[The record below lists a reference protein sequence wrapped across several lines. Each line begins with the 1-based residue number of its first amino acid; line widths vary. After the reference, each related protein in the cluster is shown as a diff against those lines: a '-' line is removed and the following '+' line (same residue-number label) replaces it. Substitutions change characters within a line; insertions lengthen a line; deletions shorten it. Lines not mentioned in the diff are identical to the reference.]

1 MSESERTRYG
11 LNAAPRRAIAVI
23 GLACRLPGAPDADAL
38 WRLLRSGDS
47 AVRPTPADRL
57 RLAGAPAE
65 GTPGDDAPRW
75 GGYLDDVT
83 GFDAGFFGIS
93 PREADAMDPQQR
105 LVLELAWE
113 ALEDSRVVPA
123 RLGATSTG
131 VFIGAAHDDY
141 ATLAHGLDP
150 DSVTHQSFTGTHRA
164 LIANRISYLLG
175 LRGPSITLDSAQSS
189 SLVALHLACESLR
202 SGDSEIA
209 LAGGVNL
216 QLAPQSSLFPHRF
229 GALSPDGRCY
239 TFDARANGY
248 VRGEGGGL
256 VVLKPLDRALADGD
270 PIRAVIRGSA
280 LNNDGGGTTLTAP
293 DAAAQEDVVRRALR
307 NAGAAPDD
315 IQYVE
320 LHGTGT
326 PVGDPVEAAAL
337 GAVLGAGRPADA
349 PPLHVGSVKTNLGHL
364 EGAAGIAGL
373 LKTILALQ
381 HRELPPSLNHET
393 PNPDIPLDTLRL
405 RVRTALGP
413 WPRPDTT
420 LMAGVS
426 SFGMG
431 GTNAHVVLEEAPGVP
446 EPVERGEQP
455 GSVFAA
461 GGAVPWVVSGRGREG
476 LAGQAGRLAA
486 FAGSAGESV
495 RSVDVAWSLAATRT
509 AFENRAVVL
518 GSGVSEAGSLLGE
531 LASGGVSASG
541 VVRGAVSARADRVA
555 FVFPGQGAQW
565 AGMGRELWDASP
577 VFASS
582 MEACERALA
591 PYVDWSL
598 SEVVRGG
605 DELADVDVVQ
615 PVSWAVMVSLAAVW
629 RACGVQPSVVVG
641 HSQGEIAAAVVAG
654 GLSLEDGARVVA
666 LRSRAIRAI
675 AGRGGMVSVALSLE
689 QVQDLVAQWAGR
701 IDIAAVNG
709 PSSVV
714 VAGDADALDELMA
727 HCEGADIRARRIP
740 VDYASH
746 TWHVEAIQ
754 DELARALAPVS
765 PRSGDVP
772 FFSTTEAAVIDTAR
786 LDGGYWYR
794 NLRHRVRFAD
804 AVQGLIDQGYSAF
817 VEVSSHPVLG
827 MPVQDAAPDAVVVS
841 TLRRNAGG
849 VDRFLTSLAEA
860 WVRGV
865 PVDWTRVLAGQ
876 GGRTIALPT
885 YAFQRRRYWLDGEA
899 SRRTVSF
906 AQPAESE
913 QAGSGAAV
921 TGQGDL
927 LQRIRAHAAA
937 VLGHAGAGDV
947 DASLT
952 FKALGFD
959 SATSVE
965 LRNRVVADTGVS
977 LPASVLF
984 DHPTPQALARHVR
997 HLLEGG
1003 TESVA
1008 EAAVEP
1014 RAAGDEDPIA
1024 VVAMG
1029 CRLPGGIRTPEEL
1042 WELLAAGGD
1051 TVSAFP
1057 ADRGW
1062 DLENLY
1068 HPDPEHHG
1076 TTYARSGSFLYD
1088 AAEFDPFFFGIS
1100 PREAEAM
1107 DPQQRLLLEVSW
1119 EALERAGI
1127 DPAGLRESDGGVF
1140 VGLMQQEY
1148 GPGLQH
1154 APESVDGYLLT
1165 GTSCSVASGRIAYVL
1180 GLRGQA
1186 VTVDTACSSSLVAL
1200 HMAVQALRS
1209 GECSFALAGG
1219 ATVMAEPGI
1228 FVEFSRQ
1235 RGLAADGRCKPF
1247 AAGADGTGWGEGVGV
1262 LLLERLSD
1270 ARRHGHPVLAVIRG
1284 SAVNQDGASNG
1295 LTAPN
1300 GPSQERVIRAALA
1313 NARLTPD
1320 LVDAVE
1326 AHGTGTTLGDPIEA
1340 QALLD
1345 TYGRNRDPE
1354 RPLWLGSLKSNIG
1367 HTQAAA
1373 GVAGVMKMVLAMQH
1387 GVLPRTLNVDEP
1399 TPHVDWSA
1407 GAVSLLTEPVAWP
1420 RVEGR
1425 PRRAGVSSFGISGT
1439 NAHVLLEEAPSAP
1452 DPVEPSEWEPVF
1464 AAGGVLPWVVSGRGA
1479 DGLTGQAGRLAL
1491 FAGSAAESV
1500 RPVDVAWSLAATRT
1514 AFENR
1519 AVILGCEAEELLPAV
1534 RELSVGAEV
1543 MPSSVIRGRTTQ
1555 GIDGVVFVF
1564 PGQGA
1569 QWAGM
1574 GRELWDASPV
1584 FASSMEACERALAPY
1599 VGWSLSEVVRGGGEL
1614 ADVDVVQ
1621 PVSWAVMVSLAAVW
1635 RACGV
1640 QPSVV
1645 VGHSQGEI
1653 AAAVVAGGLSLDDGA
1668 RVVALRSRAIRAI
1681 AGRGGMVSVA
1691 LSLEQ
1696 VEDLVAQWAGRID
1709 IAAVNGP
1716 SSVVVAGD
1724 ADALDELVAHCEGVD
1739 IRARRIPVDY
1749 ASHTWHVEAI
1759 EDELAR
1765 ALAPVAPQSSEVP
1778 FFSTVEAEVIDTAR
1792 LDGGYWYR
1800 NLRHRVRFADAVQGL
1815 IDQGY
1820 SAFVEVSS
1828 HPVLGMPVQE
1838 AAPDAVVVG
1847 TLRRN
1852 EGGAP
1857 RFLTSLAEAWVRG
1870 IPVDWTRVLAGQGG
1884 RTVALPTYA
1893 FQHRRYWLEKTV
1905 PATAVAVSDTVDA
1918 RFWEAVEREDL
1929 ESLAEALHL
1938 PDSEPLAEVLPAL
1951 SNWRRGEVARSAVDG
1966 WRYKVVWKPMG
1977 PESRPVTL
1985 DGEWLLV
1992 VPEGEAALAEFVV
2005 TVADALTR
2013 HGARVRTLTLASHH
2027 AETAVLGSVLDEALA
2042 GLDAPLAG
2050 VLALTGLDD
2059 SPLPEH
2065 PVLSTG
2071 AALTVSLLQA
2081 LGRAG
2086 VSAPLWCAT
2095 QGAVAVGDQE
2105 TLTRPEQAAVWGLG
2119 RVAALEF
2126 PERWGGLV
2134 DLPERLDGRDA
2145 AALCAVLAAR
2155 GDALEDQVALRGG
2168 TTFVR
2173 RLMPAPLSQRPHS
2186 TGSGTH
2192 AAPRRWTPTGTALV
2206 TGGTG
2211 ALGAHVARWLAR
2223 SGAEDVVLVGRRG
2236 ATDPAALAELE
2247 AEVAPYGT
2255 RLTVAACDVADR
2267 AALEEL
2273 LSSLR
2278 AQGRTVRT
2286 VVHAAGVGVLGALD
2300 DLGLTEFAEVTAGKV
2315 AGARN
2320 LTEILDP
2327 AETDALI
2334 CFSSISG
2341 IWGVADHAAYA
2352 AANATLDAL
2361 AENARRTRGLPA
2373 LSVAWGPWDGGG
2385 MISEEMRDPLR
2396 RRGIPVIAPEPAMV
2410 ALQQALDHDD
2420 TVVAVADVDWN
2431 RFVSV
2436 FTVARSAPLIAHLK
2450 PKAPADTARPARD
2463 GSHSTAGD
2471 GDGHGTGASTLAE
2484 RLHTLPAA
2492 DRDRYVQDLV
2502 RAEAAAVLGHSSADA
2517 VDAAYAFKE
2526 LGFDSVSAVELRN
2539 RLTARTGLKIA
2550 TTVVFDHPTPLAL
2563 AQHLR
2568 HLALG
2573 EGETPREAAAALQ
2586 PARSV
2591 PREGATD
2598 DDPIAVVAMAC
2609 RYPGG
2614 IGSPDDLWRVV
2625 TAGEDVITGFP
2636 ADRGWD
2642 TTRLYDPDPARPG
2655 TSYVRHGGFLHDA
2668 GHFDAAFFGIS
2679 PREAEAMDPQQR
2691 LLLETSWEALER
2703 AGIDPRSLRG
2713 SRTGVFTGLTD
2724 QNYGTRLSRST
2735 DGTEGYLVTGA
2746 STAVASGRV
2755 SYVLGLEGPAVTVDT
2770 ACSSSLVALHL
2781 AVGSLR
2787 SGECSMALAGA
2798 AMIMADAAPFVG
2810 FSRQRGLAPDGR
2822 CKPFAEAADGF
2833 ALAEGVG
2840 VVLLERLS
2848 DAHRNGHPVLAVVR
2862 GTAINQDGASNG
2874 LTAPNGPSQQ
2884 RVIRAALAD
2893 ARLSTA
2899 EVDVVEAHGTGTR
2912 LGDPI
2917 EAQALL
2923 ATYGQDRPQDRPLLI
2938 GSVKSNIGHT
2948 QTASGMAGVMKM
2960 VLAMRHGLVPGTLH
2974 VDTPSSH
2981 VDWSAGAVSLVTD
2994 AVDWPDTDGRPRRA
3008 GVSSFGISGTNAH
3021 VVLEEAPGLPEPVE
3035 SAQPEPVFAAGGV
3048 VPWVVSGRGAAGLAG
3063 QAGRLAAFAESAD
3076 ENLRPVDVAW
3086 SLAATRTAFENRAV
3100 VLGSGMSEV
3109 SEQLGELASDAVSAT
3124 DAVRGTVTPG
3134 ADRVAFVFPG
3144 QGAQWAGMGRELWDA
3159 SPVFAS
3165 SMEACER
3172 ALAPYVDWSLSEVVR
3187 GGDELADVDVVQPVS
3202 WAVMVSLAAV
3212 WRACGVQPSVVVGH
3226 SQGEIAAAV
3235 VADGL
3240 SLEDGARVVA
3250 LRSKAIRA
3258 IAGRGGMVS
3267 VPLPLEQVEELLTGW
3282 QGRIDIAAVNG
3293 PSSVVVAG
3301 DAGALDELMAHFEDA
3316 DIRARRIPVDY
3327 ASHTCHVE
3335 ATEDEL
3341 ARALAPVAPQSSEV
3355 PFFSTVDAEVIDTA
3369 RLDGGYWYRNLRQR
3383 VRFADAVQGLVD
3395 QGYSAFV
3402 EVSSHPVL
3410 GMPVQEAAPDAVVV
3424 GTLRR
3429 NKGGLS
3435 RFLTSLAEAWVR
3447 GVPVDWTRVLAGQG
3461 GRTVALPTYAFQHR
3475 RYWLDVPEPAPLSG
3489 ATGAAGDDV
3498 DARFWEAVERED
3510 LEALTD
3516 TLDLAPE
3523 RRETLGAAEPVLPVL
3538 AEWRRRR
3545 RESALLDSWR
3555 YTVTWQPA
3563 DAGAAEPGALPSHW
3577 LVVLPGGGS
3586 EAGTKGGNDG
3596 GLTRE
3601 LIERLR
3607 DREGVEAVETV
3618 LFDVDRDDRTAL
3630 AARLRATLER
3640 RPAVGAVLNLLPL
3653 DLADTTWDDEASEP
3667 GVPRPV
3673 TATLLLMQALT
3684 DTSDQLPLWTVTRG
3698 AVTVTGPVSP
3708 NGTSDGGPVPVQ
3720 AAVWGL
3726 GRVYGLEHPHC
3737 WGGLLDLPAAP
3748 GSATTDGRSPAD
3760 GRSATDA
3767 PSTTPELDAR
3777 TWDRFFAG
3785 LAGEDDEDQFAVRAD
3800 GLYVRRLIRKPA
3812 DPDSGTSTGAAGRR
3826 TVGFSGTTL
3835 VTGGTGALGA
3845 HLARRLAATGA
3856 EHLLLVSRRGL
3867 DAPGAVEL
3875 EAELTALGARVTI
3888 AACDIT
3894 DRDALAKLLAD
3905 VPESAPVN
3913 AVVHAAGLEPPAV
3926 GVEDTGL
3933 DALRAVAEAKIAGA
3947 VHLDALLADRPLE
3960 AFVLFSSGAG
3970 VWGDGGHSGYAAANA
3985 YLDAF
3990 AEWRRARGRVATSIA
4005 WGAWAGGGMVDD
4017 AESDRLRRYGVP
4029 TMDPEVAV
4037 GAVQQALGRDET
4049 FLVVADVLWDR
4060 FAATYSA
4067 ARRRRLFDEI
4077 PEVRGAAAEAARA
4090 AAAGDGADGGTDGGP
4105 SGAFAGRLAGVSR
4118 AEQERRVL
4126 QLVRTQVA
4134 AVLGHD
4140 GTAAISPSH
4149 AFRDLGFDSL
4159 TAVELRNRLKD
4170 ATGLALPATLVFD
4183 HPTPAALAGR
4193 LLTELAPGT
4202 EQSSGQELP
4211 ALDELETAVAALD
4224 PADDAARGRITARLQ
4239 ALLWRL
4245 SDSPAESAP
4254 ASAGTDDDALLEAV
4268 SDDEMFDLID
4278 KELGL
4283 N

>member
-1 MSESERTRYG
+1 MSESEHTRYG
-11 LNAAPRRAIAVI
+11 LNAAPQRAIAVI

-38 WRLLRSGDS
+38 WRLLRSGGS

-57 RLAGAPAE
+57 ALAGAPAE
-65 GTPGDDAPRW
+65 ADPGDDTPRW

-83 GFDAGFFGIS
+83 GFDAAFFGIS

-113 ALEDSRVVPA
+113 ALEDARVLPA
-123 RLGATSTG
+123 RLAATSTG

-141 ATLAHGLDP
+141 TTLAHGLDP
-150 DSVTHQSFTGTHRA
+150 ADVTHQSFTGTHRA
-164 LIANRISYLLG
+164 LIANRVSYLLG
-175 LRGPSITLDSAQSS
+175 LRGPSLTLDSAQSS

-202 SGDSEIA
+202 GGDSDIA

-229 GALSPDGRCY
+229 GALSPDGHCY

-293 DAAAQEDVVRRALR
+293 DPAAQEDVLRRALR
-307 NAGAAPDD
+307 NAGAAPQD

-337 GAVLGAGRPADA
+337 GAVFGGPE
-349 PPLHVGSVKTNLGHL
+349 PLHVGSVKTNIGHL

-381 HRELPPSLNHET
+381 HRELPATLNHEI
-393 PNPDIPLDTLRL
+393 PNPDIPLGALGL
-405 RVRTALGP
+405 HVRTDLGP
-413 WPRPDTT
+413 WPRPD
-420 LMAGVS
+420 LPLLAGVS
-426 SFGMG
+426 AFGMG
-431 GTNAHVVLEEAPGVP
+431 GTNAHVVLEEAPSVT
-446 EPVERGEQP
+446 PVDEASNP
-455 GSVFAA
+455 VFAA
-461 GGAVPWVVSGRGREG
+461 GGVVPWVVSGRGREG
-476 LAGQAGRLAA
+476 LAGQAGRLAE
-486 FAGSAGESV
+486 FAAEAGEGM
-495 RSVDVAWSLAATRT
+495 RPVDVAWSLAATRT
-509 AFENRAVVL
+509 AFEHRAVAL
-518 GSGVSEAGSLLGE
+518 GAEMSERARTLRE
-531 LASGGVSASG
+531 LASGAVSG
-541 VVRGAVSARADRVA
+541 VVRGAVAPGADRVV

-577 VFASS
+577 VFADS

-591 PYVDWSL
+591 PHVEWSL
-598 SEVVRGG
+598 SDVVRSGR
-605 DELADVDVVQ
+605 ELGDVDVVQ

-666 LRSRAIRAI
+666 LRSKAIRAI
-675 AGRGGMVSVALSLE
+675 EGRGGMVSLALSL
-689 QVQDLVAQWAGR
+689 AQTESLIARWQGR

-727 HCEGADIRARRIP
+727 HCEGGDARARRVP

-746 TWHVEAIQ
+746 TWHVEDIQ
-754 DELARALAPVS
+754 DELGRALGPVV
-765 PRSGDVP
+765 PRTGDVP
-772 FFSTTEAAVIDTAR
+772 FFSATEAELIDTAV

-794 NLRHRVRFAD
+794 NLRQRVRFAD
-804 AVQGLIDQGYSAF
+804 AIESLVEQGYSAF

-827 MPVQDAAPDAVVVS
+827 MPVQDAAPEAVVVG
-841 TLRRNAGG
+841 TLRRTKGG
-849 VDRFLTSLAEA
+849 ADRFQTSLAEA
-860 WVRGV
+860 WVRGI

-876 GGRTIALPT
+876 GGRTVPLPT

-906 AQPAESE
+906 APPPDA
-913 QAGSGAAV
+913 
-921 TGQGDL
+921 TGQATVPGHGDL
-927 LQRIRAHAAA
+927 LQLIRAHAAA
-937 VLGHAGAGDV
+937 VLGHAGPGDV
-947 DASLT
+947 DATLT

-965 LRNRVVADTGVS
+965 LRNRIVADTGAS

-984 DHPTPQALARHVR
+984 DHPTPRALAWHVR
-997 HLLEGG
+997 QLLDGG
-1003 TESVA
+1003 PEA
-1008 EAAVEP
+1008 EVDRRR
-1014 RAAGDEDPIA
+1014 RADEDPIA

-1042 WELLAAGGD
+1042 WDLLATGGE

-1076 TTYARSGSFLYD
+1076 TTYARAGSFLYD
-1088 AAEFDPFFFGIS
+1088 AAEFDPFFFGVS

-1107 DPQQRLLLEVSW
+1107 DPQQRLLLEASW

-1127 DPAGLRESDGGVF
+1127 DPTTLRDSDGGVF
-1140 VGLMQQEY
+1140 LGLMQQEY
-1148 GPGLQH
+1148 GPGLRN

-1209 GECSFALAGG
+1209 GECAFALAGG

-1235 RGLAADGRCKPF
+1235 RGLAPDGRCKPF

-1270 ARRHGHPVLAVIRG
+1270 ARRNGHPVLAVIRG

-1313 NARLTPD
+1313 NAGLTPD

-1345 TYGRNRDPE
+1345 TYGRGRTPE
-1354 RPLWLGSLKSNIG
+1354 RPLWLGSFKSNIG

-1373 GVAGVMKMVLAMQH
+1373 GVAGVMKMVLALQH
-1387 GVLPRTLNVDEP
+1387 GVLPRTLNVDEL
-1399 TPHVDWSA
+1399 TPHVDWST
-1407 GAVSLLTEPVAWP
+1407 GAVSLLTEPVEWS
-1420 RVEGR
+1420 RTEGR

-1439 NAHVLLEEAPSAP
+1439 NAHVVLEEAPDAP
-1452 DPVEPSEWEPVF
+1452 AGDAPSGSPVF
-1464 AAGGVLPWVVSGRGA
+1464 AADGVLPWVVSGRGG
-1479 DGLTGQAGRLAL
+1479 DGLAGQAGRLAA
-1491 FAGSAAESV
+1491 FAAAGESV
-1500 RPVDVAWSLAATRT
+1500 RPVDMAWSLAATRT

-1519 AVILGCEAEELLPAV
+1519 AVILGRDTDELLPAL
-1534 RELSVGAEV
+1534 REVAAGAETL
-1543 MPSSVIRGRTTQ
+1543 PSSVVRGRAAQ
-1555 GIDGVVFVF
+1555 GVDDVVFVF

-1584 FASSMEACERALAPY
+1584 FAESMEACERALAPY
-1599 VGWSLSEVVRGGGEL
+1599 VEWSLSDVVRSGREL

-1640 QPSVV
+1640 RPSVV

-1653 AAAVVAGGLSLDDGA
+1653 AAAVVAGGLSLEDGA
-1668 RVVALRSRAIRAI
+1668 RVVALRSKAIRAI
-1681 AGRGGMVSVA
+1681 AGRGGMVSVP
-1691 LSLEQ
+1691 LPLEQ
-1696 VEDLVAQWAGRID
+1696 VEELLGDRVD

-1724 ADALDELVAHCEGVD
+1724 ADALDQLMAHCEGAD
-1739 IRARRIPVDY
+1739 IRARRVPVDY

-1759 EDELAR
+1759 EDELAKV
-1765 ALAPVAPQSSEVP
+1765 LGPVVPRTGEVP
-1778 FFSTVEAEVIDTAR
+1778 FFSTTEAGLIDTAR

-1800 NLRHRVRFADAVQGL
+1800 NLRQRVRFADAIQGL
-1815 IDQGY
+1815 TEQGH

-1828 HPVLGMPVQE
+1828 HPVLGMAVQE
-1838 AAPDAVVVG
+1838 TAPDATVVG

-1852 EGGAP
+1852 KGGAD

-1870 IPVDWTRVLAGQGG
+1870 IPVDWTKVLAGQGG
-1884 RTVALPTYA
+1884 RTVQLPTYA
-1893 FQHRRYWLEKTV
+1893 FQHRRYWLEKAT
-1905 PATAVAVSDTVDA
+1905 PATVVTASDTVEA
-1918 RFWEAVEREDL
+1918 RFWDAVEREDL
-1929 ESLAEALHL
+1929 ESLADALRLEHR
-1938 PDSEPLAEVLPAL
+1938 EPLAELMPAL
-1951 SNWRRGEVARSAVDG
+1951 SRWRKDAAARSAVDE
-1966 WRYKVVWKPMG
+1966 WRYKVVWKPLG
-1977 PESRPVTL
+1977 GETRSGTL
-1985 DGEWLLV
+1985 DGDWLLV
-1992 VPEGEAALAEFVV
+1992 VPEDEAVAGTEFLAA
-2005 TVADALTR
+2005 VADALSR
-2013 HGARVRTLTLASHH
+2013 HGARPHTLALGARH
-2027 AETAVLGSVLDEALA
+2027 ADTAVLESALQQA
-2042 GLDAPLAG
+2042 LPELETPLAG

-2059 SPLPEH
+2059 GPLPEH
-2065 PVLSTG
+2065 PVLTTG
-2071 AALTVSLLQA
+2071 SALTVALLQA

-2086 VSAPLWCAT
+2086 VAAPLWCAT
-2095 QGAVAVGDQE
+2095 RGAVAVGEQE
-2105 TLTRPEQAAVWGLG
+2105 TAARPEQAAVWGLG

-2134 DLPERLDGRDA
+2134 DLPERLDGRTG
-2145 AALCAVLAAR
+2145 AALCAVLSAR
-2155 GDALEDQVALRGG
+2155 GDGVEDQVALRAGS
-2168 TTFVR
+2168 TFVR
-2173 RLMPAPLSQRPHS
+2173 RLMPAPVS
-2186 TGSGTH
+2186 
-2192 AAPRRWTPTGTALV
+2192 APAVRRWAPNGTALV

-2223 SGAEDVVLVGRRG
+2223 GGAQDVVLVGRRG
-2236 ATDPAALAELE
+2236 VTDAGALAELE
-2247 AEVAPYGT
+2247 SEVATYGT
-2255 RLTVAACDVADR
+2255 RLSVVPCDVADR
-2267 AALEEL
+2267 AALAEL
-2273 LSSLR
+2273 LDSLR
-2278 AQGRTVRT
+2278 AEGRTVRT

-2300 DLGLTEFAEVTAGKV
+2300 GLGLAEFAEVTEGKV
-2315 AGARN
+2315 AGVRN

-2341 IWGVADHAAYA
+2341 IWGVAEHAAYA

-2361 AENARRTRGLPA
+2361 VEHARRNRGLTA

-2396 RRGIPVIAPEPAMV
+2396 RRGIPVIAPEPAMT

-2420 TVVAVADVDWN
+2420 TLVAVADVDWN

-2450 PKAPADTARPARD
+2450 PKAVSPDPVREEP
-2463 GSHSTAGD
+2463 
-2471 GDGHGTGASTLAE
+2471 TGKDTLAE
-2484 RLHTLPAA
+2484 RLRALPDA
-2492 DRDRYVQDLV
+2492 DRDRHVQELV
-2502 RAEAAAVLGHSSADA
+2502 RAEAAAVLGHPSADA

-2539 RLTARTGLKIA
+2539 RLAARTGLKIA

-2563 AQHLR
+2563 AEHLR
-2568 HLALG
+2568 RLALG
-2573 EGETPREAAAALQ
+2573 DTAPEPVSTAPFDRPL
-2586 PARSV
+2586 
-2591 PREGATD
+2591 D

-2614 IGSPDDLWRVV
+2614 ANSPEELWRIV
-2625 TAGEDVITGFP
+2625 TAGEDVITGLP

-2642 TTRLYDPDPARPG
+2642 TARLYDPDPARPG

-2668 GHFDAAFFGIS
+2668 GDFDAAFFGIS
-2679 PREAEAMDPQQR
+2679 PREAKAMDPQQR
-2691 LLLETSWEALER
+2691 LLLETSWEAFER
-2703 AGIDPRSLRG
+2703 AGIDPRGLRG
-2713 SRTGVFTGLTD
+2713 TRTGVFTGLTD
-2724 QNYGTRLSRST
+2724 QNYGTLLTRSN

-2787 SGECSMALAGA
+2787 SGECEMALAGA
-2798 AMIMADAAPFVG
+2798 AMVMADPAPFVA
-2810 FSRQRGLAPDGR
+2810 FSQQRGLAPDGR

-2840 VVLLERLS
+2840 VVLLERLC
-2848 DAHRNGHPVLAVVR
+2848 DARRNGHPVLAVIR
-2862 GTAINQDGASNG
+2862 GSAVNQDGASNG

-2893 ARLSTA
+2893 ARVTPA
-2899 EVDVVEAHGTGTR
+2899 DVDVVEAHGTGTR

-2923 ATYGQDRPQDRPLLI
+2923 ATYGQDRPEDQPLLI
-2938 GSVKSNIGHT
+2938 GSLKSNIGHT

-2974 VDTPSSH
+2974 VDAPSSH
-2981 VDWSAGAVSLVTD
+2981 VDWTSGAVSVVTD
-2994 AVDWPDTDGRPRRA
+2994 TVGWPDTGGRPRRA
-3008 GVSSFGISGTNAH
+3008 GVSAFGISGTNAH
-3021 VVLEEAPGLPEPVE
+3021 VVLEEVPSTPDPEDR
-3035 SAQPEPVFAAGGV
+3035 SEPVFLAGGV
-3048 VPWVVSGRGAAGLAG
+3048 VPWVVSGRGQEGLAG
-3063 QAGRLAAFAESAD
+3063 QAGRLAEFAAEAG
-3076 ENLRPVDVAW
+3076 EGMRPVDVAW

-3100 VLGSGMSEV
+3100 ALGTDLSELA
-3109 SEQLGELASDAVSAT
+3109 SRFGELASDAGV
-3124 DAVRGTVTPG
+3124 VRGAVAAG
-3134 ADRVAFVFPG
+3134 ADRVVFVFPG

-3159 SPVFAS
+3159 SPVFAD

-3172 ALAPYVDWSLSEVVR
+3172 ALAPYVEWSLSDVVR
-3187 GGDELADVDVVQPVS
+3187 DGRELSDVDVVQPVS

-3212 WRACGVQPSVVVGH
+3212 WRACGVRPSVVVGH

-3235 VADGL
+3235 VAGGL

-3267 VPLPLEQVEELLTGW
+3267 VPLPLEQVEELLSD
-3282 QGRIDIAAVNG
+3282 RVDIAVVNG

-3301 DAGALDELMAHFEDA
+3301 DADALDELMAHCEGA

-3327 ASHTCHVE
+3327 ASHTWHVE
-3335 ATEDEL
+3335 AIEDEL
-3341 ARALAPVAPQSSEV
+3341 AKVLGPVVPRTGEV
-3355 PFFSTVDAEVIDTA
+3355 PFFSTTDAGLIDTA

-3383 VRFADAVQGLVD
+3383 VRFADAIQGLTE
-3395 QGYSAFV
+3395 QGHSAFV

-3410 GMPVQEAAPDAVVV
+3410 GMAVQETAPDATVV

-3429 NKGGLS
+3429 NKGGAD

-3447 GVPVDWTRVLAGQG
+3447 GIPVDWTRVLAGQG
-3461 GRTVALPTYAFQHR
+3461 GRTVQLPTYAFQHR
-3475 RYWLDVPEPAPLSG
+3475 RYWLDVPEAAPASDAP
-3489 ATGAAGDDV
+3489 GDDV

-3510 LEALTD
+3510 LEALAEA
-3516 TLDLAPE
+3516 LDLAPD

-3545 RESALLDSWR
+3545 RESSTLDSWR

-3563 DAGAAEPGALPSHW
+3563 DGRPGALPSHW
-3577 LVVLPGGGS
+3577 LAVLPSDGS
-3586 EAGTKGGNDG
+3586 HTG
-3596 GLTRE
+3596 E

-3607 DREGVEAVETV
+3607 GRADVESVTTV
-3618 LFDVDRDDRTAL
+3618 HFDLERDDRSAL
-3630 AARLRATLER
+3630 AERLREALER
-3640 RPAVGAVLNLLPL
+3640 VPGIGAVLNLLPVGAEDAPSDGEVL
-3653 DLADTTWDDEASEP
+3653 
-3667 GVPRPV
+3667 PRPV
-3673 TATLLLMQALT
+3673 TATVLLMQALT
-3684 DTSDQLPLWTVTRG
+3684 DTGARLPLWTVTRG
-3698 AVTVTGPVSP
+3698 AVGVTGTS
-3708 NGTSDGGPVPVQ
+3708 SDGGPAPEQ

-3726 GRVYGLEHPHC
+3726 GRVFGLEHPLC
-3737 WGGLLDLPAAP
+3737 WGGLVDLPPSPYAE
-3748 GSATTDGRSPAD
+3748 DGAK
-3760 GRSATDA
+3760 
-3767 PSTTPELDAR
+3767 L
-3777 TWDRFFAG
+3777 WDRLFVALTG
-3785 LAGEDDEDQFAVRAD
+3785 ADDEDQFAVRAE
-3800 GLYVRRLIRKPA
+3800 GLYVRRMIRKPA
-3812 DPDSGTSTGAAGRR
+3812 GPDSGSGEGR
-3826 TVGFSGTTL
+3826 TVRFAGTTL

-3856 EHLLLVSRRGL
+3856 EHLLLVSRRGP
-3867 DAPGAVEL
+3867 DAPGALEL
-3875 EAELTALGARVTI
+3875 EAELTALGVQVTI

-3894 DRDALAKLLAD
+3894 DRDALAKVLAD
-3905 VPESAPVN
+3905 VPGNAPVN
-3913 AVVHAAGLEPPAV
+3913 VVVHAAGLEPPAV

-3933 DALRAVAEAKIAGA
+3933 DALRAVAEAKIVGA

-3970 VWGDGGHSGYAAANA
+3970 VWGDGGHAGYAAANA

-3990 AEWRRARGRVATSIA
+3990 AEWRRSRGLVATSIA

-4017 AESDRLRRYGVP
+4017 AESDRLRGYGVP

-4037 GAVQQALGRDET
+4037 GAVQQALDRDET

-4077 PEVRGAAAEAARA
+4077 PEVRRA
-4090 AAAGDGADGGTDGGP
+4090 AARGDEGSEDAAADGGST
-4105 SGAFAGRLAGVSR
+4105 GAFAERLAGVGR
-4118 AEQERRVL
+4118 VEQERVVL

-4193 LLTELAPGT
+4193 LLTELAPDAG
-4202 EQSSGQELP
+4202 QSSDSEP
-4211 ALDELETAVAALD
+4211 SALDDLEAQVAALD
-4224 PADDAARGRITARLQ
+4224 PADAAARDRIASRLQ

-4245 SDSPAESAP
+4245 SDSPADAAAA
-4254 ASAGTDDDALLEAV
+4254 ASDGSDDDALLQAV

-4278 KELGL
+4278 RELGL

>member
-11 LNAAPRRAIAVI
+11 LNAAPQRAIAVI

-38 WRLLRSGDS
+38 WRLLRSGES

-57 RLAGAPAE
+57 ELAGAPSEAD
-65 GTPGDDAPRW
+65 PGDDTPRW

-83 GFDAGFFGIS
+83 GFDAAFFGIS

-113 ALEDSRVVPA
+113 ALEDARVLPA
-123 RLGATSTG
+123 RLDATSTG

-150 DSVTHQSFTGTHRA
+150 AGVTHRSFTGTHRA

-175 LRGPSITLDSAQSS
+175 LRGPSLTLDSAQSS

-202 SGDSEIA
+202 GGDSDLA
-209 LAGGVNL
+209 LVGGVNL

-229 GALSPDGRCY
+229 GALSPDGHCY

-256 VVLKPLDRALADGD
+256 LVLKPLDRALADGD
-270 PIRAVIRGSA
+270 PVRAVIRGSA

-293 DAAAQEDVVRRALR
+293 DAAAQEDVLRRALR
-307 NAGAAPDD
+307 NAKAAPDD

-326 PVGDPVEAAAL
+326 PVGDPVEAGAL
-337 GAVLGAGRPADA
+337 GAVLGTARAEDA
-349 PPLHVGSVKTNLGHL
+349 PPLHVGSVKTNIGHL
-364 EGAAGIAGL
+364 EGAAGLAGL
-373 LKTILALQ
+373 IKTVLALQ
-381 HRELPPSLNHET
+381 HRELPPTLNHET
-393 PNPDIPLDTLRL
+393 PNPDIPLDALRL
-405 RVRTALGP
+405 HVPTRLGP
-413 WPRPDTT
+413 WPRPDAP
-420 LMAGVS
+420 LVAGVS
-426 SFGMG
+426 AFGMG
-431 GTNAHVVLEEAPGVP
+431 GTNAHVVLEEAPSTAEP
-446 EPVERGEQP
+446 EDRSEP
-455 GSVFAA
+455 VFAA
-461 GGAVPWVVSGRGREG
+461 GGVVPWVVSGRGREG

-486 FAGSAGESV
+486 FASEAEGGM
-495 RSVDVAWSLAATRT
+495 RPGDVAWSLAATRT
-509 AFENRAVVL
+509 AFEHRAVAFGNDLAEVTDR
-518 GSGVSEAGSLLGE
+518 VTE
-531 LASGGVSASG
+531 LASGAVSASG
-541 VVRGAVSARADRVA
+541 VVRGSVAPGADRVV

-577 VFASS
+577 VFAEA

-591 PYVDWSL
+591 PFVDWSL

-605 DELADVDVVQ
+605 RELADVDVVQ

-629 RACGVQPSVVVG
+629 RACGVEPSVVVG

-666 LRSRAIRAI
+666 LRSKAIRAI
-675 AGRGGMVSVALSLE
+675 AGRGGMVSLALSSGQAE
-689 QVQDLVAQWAGR
+689 SLVAQWGGR

-727 HCEGADIRARRIP
+727 HCEGGDARARRVP

-746 TWHVEAIQ
+746 TWHVEAIEG
-754 DELARALAPVS
+754 ELARALGPVV
-765 PRSGDVP
+765 PRTGEVP
-772 FFSTTEAAVIDTAR
+772 FFSTTEAELIDTAR

-794 NLRHRVRFAD
+794 NLRRRVRFAD
-804 AVQGLIDQGYSAF
+804 VVHRLTEQGYSAF

-827 MPVQDAAPDAVVVS
+827 MPVQDAAPDAVVVG
-841 TLRRNAGG
+841 TLRRNEGA
-849 VDRFLTSLAEA
+849 RFLTSLAEA
-860 WVRGV
+860 WVRGI

-876 GGRTIALPT
+876 GGRTVPLPT

-906 AQPAESE
+906 APPSDAAG
-913 QAGSGAAV
+913 QAPVPGH
-921 TGQGDL
+921 GDL
-927 LQRIRAHAAA
+927 LQLIRAHAAA
-937 VLGHAGAGDV
+937 VLGHAGPGDV
-947 DASLT
+947 DATLT

-965 LRNRVVADTGVS
+965 LRNRIVADTGAS

-984 DHPTPQALARHVR
+984 DHPTPRALARHLR
-997 HLLEGG
+997 QLLDGG
-1003 TESVA
+1003 A
-1008 EAAVEP
+1008 EAETEMERRT
-1014 RAAGDEDPIA
+1014 RADEDPVA

-1042 WELLAAGGD
+1042 WDLLATGGE

-1068 HPDPEHHG
+1068 HPDPGHHG
-1076 TTYARSGSFLYD
+1076 TTYARAGSFLYD

-1107 DPQQRLLLEVSW
+1107 DPQQRLLLEASW

-1127 DPAGLRESDGGVF
+1127 DPTTLRESDGGVF
-1140 VGLMQQEY
+1140 LGLMQQEY
-1148 GPGLQH
+1148 GPGLRN

-1209 GECSFALAGG
+1209 GECAFALAGG
-1219 ATVMAEPGI
+1219 ATIMAEPGI

-1235 RGLAADGRCKPF
+1235 RGLAPDGRCKPF

-1270 ARRHGHPVLAVIRG
+1270 ARRNGHPVLAVIRG

-1313 NARLTPD
+1313 NAGLTPD

-1345 TYGRNRDPE
+1345 TYGRGRDPE
-1354 RPLWLGSLKSNIG
+1354 RPLWLGSFKSNIG

-1373 GVAGVMKMVLAMQH
+1373 GVAGVMKMVLALRH

-1407 GAVSLLTEPVAWP
+1407 GAVSLLTEPVEWP

-1439 NAHVLLEEAPSAP
+1439 NAHVVLEEAPDAP
-1452 DPVEPSEWEPVF
+1452 VREEPSGAPVF
-1464 AAGGVLPWVVSGRGA
+1464 AADGVHPWVVSGRGGE
-1479 DGLTGQAGRLAL
+1479 GLAGQAGQLAA
-1491 FAGSAAESV
+1491 FAAAGESV

-1519 AVILGCEAEELLPAV
+1519 AVILGQDADELLPAL
-1534 RELSVGAEV
+1534 REVAAGAEGL
-1543 MPSSVIRGRTTQ
+1543 PSSVVRGRAAQ
-1555 GIDGVVFVF
+1555 GVDDVVFVF

-1584 FASSMEACERALAPY
+1584 FAASMEACERALEPF
-1599 VGWSLSEVVRGGGEL
+1599 VGWSLSDVVRDGREL

-1640 QPSVV
+1640 RPSVV

-1653 AAAVVAGGLSLDDGA
+1653 AAAVVAGGLSLEDGA
-1668 RVVALRSRAIRAI
+1668 RVVALRSKAIRAI
-1681 AGRGGMVSVA
+1681 AGRGGMVSVP
-1691 LSLEQ
+1691 LPLERVQ
-1696 VEDLVAQWAGRID
+1696 ELLGDRVDV
-1709 IAAVNGP
+1709 AAVNGP

-1724 ADALDELVAHCEGVD
+1724 ADALDELMAHCEGAD

-1759 EDELAR
+1759 QDELAR
-1765 ALAPVAPQSSEVP
+1765 ALGPVVPRTGEVP
-1778 FFSTVEAEVIDTAR
+1778 FFSTTEAELIDAAR

-1800 NLRHRVRFADAVQGL
+1800 NLRQRVRFADAVQGMVE
-1815 IDQGY
+1815 QGY

-1828 HPVLGMPVQE
+1828 HPVLGMAVQE
-1838 AAPDAVVVG
+1838 SAPEATVVG

-1852 EGGAP
+1852 KGGAD

-1870 IPVDWTRVLAGQGG
+1870 IPVDWTKVLAGQGG
-1884 RTVALPTYA
+1884 RTVELPTYA
-1893 FQHRRYWLEKTV
+1893 FQHRRYWLEKAT
-1905 PATAVAVSDTVDA
+1905 PAPASDTVDA

-1929 ESLAEALHL
+1929 ESLATALEL
-1938 PDSEPLAEVLPAL
+1938 TDRAPLAELMPAL
-1951 SNWRRGEVARSAVDG
+1951 SRWRKDAAARSAVDD
-1966 WRYKVVWKPMG
+1966 WRYKVVWKPLG
-1977 PESRPVTL
+1977 GESRSVTL
-1985 DGEWLLV
+1985 DGDWLLV
-1992 VPEGEAALAEFVV
+1992 VPEDEAVAGADFVAA
-2005 TVADALTR
+2005 VADALTR
-2013 HGARVRTLTLASHH
+2013 HGARPHTLALGARH
-2027 AETAVLGSVLDEALA
+2027 AETAVLEATLQQA
-2042 GLDAPLAG
+2042 LSESDAPLTG

-2065 PVLSTG
+2065 PVLTTG
-2071 AALTVSLLQA
+2071 SALTVSLLQA

-2086 VSAPLWCAT
+2086 VAAPLWCAT
-2095 QGAVAVGDQE
+2095 RGAVAVGEQE
-2105 TLTRPEQAAVWGLG
+2105 SAARPEQAAVWGLG

-2134 DLPERLDGRDA
+2134 DLPERLDGRTG
-2145 AALCAVLAAR
+2145 AALCAVLSAR
-2155 GDALEDQVALRGG
+2155 GDDVEDQVALRAGS
-2168 TTFVR
+2168 TFVR
-2173 RLMPAPLSQRPHS
+2173 RLMPAPV
-2186 TGSGTH
+2186 SGP
-2192 AAPRRWTPTGTALV
+2192 AARRWAPTGTALV

-2223 SGAEDVVLVGRRG
+2223 GGAEDVVLVGRRG
-2236 ATDPAALAELE
+2236 ATDAGALAELE
-2247 AEVAPYGT
+2247 AEVASHGT
-2255 RLTVAACDVADR
+2255 RLSVVAGDVADR

-2273 LSSLR
+2273 LNSLR
-2278 AQGRTVRT
+2278 AEGRTVRT

-2300 DLGLTEFAEVTAGKV
+2300 GLGLAEFAEVTEGKV
-2315 AGARN
+2315 AGVRN

-2341 IWGVADHAAYA
+2341 IWGVAEHAAYA

-2361 AENARRTRGLPA
+2361 VEHARRTRGLPA

-2396 RRGIPVIAPEPAMV
+2396 RRGIPVIAPEPAMT

-2420 TVVAVADVDWN
+2420 TLVALADVDWN

-2450 PKAPADTARPARD
+2450 PKPAQVDPVRAGREEADGTAPF
-2463 GSHSTAGD
+2463 
-2471 GDGHGTGASTLAE
+2471 AE
-2484 RLHTLPAA
+2484 RLRALPDA
-2492 DRDRYVQDLV
+2492 DRDRHVQELV
-2502 RAEAAAVLGHSSADA
+2502 RAEAAAVLGHPSADA

-2539 RLTARTGLKIA
+2539 RLAARTGLKIA

-2563 AQHLR
+2563 AEHLR
-2568 HLALG
+2568 RLALG
-2573 EGETPREAAAALQ
+2573 DKAPEPVSTASADRPL
-2586 PARSV
+2586 
-2591 PREGATD
+2591 D
-2598 DDPIAVVAMAC
+2598 DDPIAIVAMAC

-2614 IGSPDDLWRVV
+2614 ANSPEELWRIV
-2625 TAGEDVITGFP
+2625 TAGEDVITGLP

-2642 TTRLYDPDPARPG
+2642 TARLYDPDPARPG

-2668 GHFDAAFFGIS
+2668 GDFDAAFFGIS
-2679 PREAEAMDPQQR
+2679 PREAKAMDPQQR
-2691 LLLETSWEALER
+2691 LLLETSWEAFER
-2703 AGIDPRSLRG
+2703 AGIDPRGLRG
-2713 SRTGVFTGLTD
+2713 TRTGVFTGLTD
-2724 QNYGTRLSRST
+2724 QNYGTLLTRSN

-2787 SGECSMALAGA
+2787 SGECEMALAGA
-2798 AMIMADAAPFVG
+2798 AMVMADPAPFVA
-2810 FSRQRGLAPDGR
+2810 FSQQRGLAPDGR

-2848 DAHRNGHPVLAVVR
+2848 DARRNNHPVLAVIR
-2862 GTAINQDGASNG
+2862 GSAINQDGASNG

-2893 ARLSTA
+2893 ARVTPA
-2899 EVDVVEAHGTGTR
+2899 DVDVVEAHGTGTR

-2923 ATYGQDRPQDRPLLI
+2923 ATYGQDRPEPLLI
-2938 GSVKSNIGHT
+2938 GSLKSNIGHT

-2974 VDTPSSH
+2974 VDAPSSH
-2981 VDWSAGAVSLVTD
+2981 VDWTSGAVSVATD
-2994 AVDWPDTDGRPRRA
+2994 TVNWPDTDGRPRRA
-3008 GVSSFGISGTNAH
+3008 GVSAFGISGTNAH
-3021 VVLEEAPGLPEPVE
+3021 VVLEEAPSDSPAAEE
-3035 SAQPEPVFAAGGV
+3035 RSEPVFVAGGV
-3048 VPWVVSGRGAAGLAG
+3048 VPWVVSGRGEEGLVG
-3063 QAGRLAAFAESAD
+3063 QAGRLAAFAAAGESV
-3076 ENLRPVDVAW
+3076 RPVDVAW

-3100 VLGSGMSEV
+3100 ALGAD
-3109 SEQLGELASDAVSAT
+3109 LGELASRFGALESDAGV
-3124 DAVRGTVTPG
+3124 VRGSVAAG
-3134 ADRVAFVFPG
+3134 ADRVVFVFPG

-3159 SPVFAS
+3159 SPVFAE

-3172 ALAPYVDWSLSEVVR
+3172 ALEPFVGWSLSDVVR
-3187 GGDELADVDVVQPVS
+3187 DGRELADVDVVQPVS

-3212 WRACGVQPSVVVGH
+3212 WRACGVRPSVVVGH

-3235 VADGL
+3235 VAGGL

-3267 VPLPLEQVEELLTGW
+3267 VPLPLERVQELLGD
-3282 QGRIDIAAVNG
+3282 RVDIAAVNG

-3301 DAGALDELMAHFEDA
+3301 DADVLDELMAHCEGT

-3335 ATEDEL
+3335 AIEDEL
-3341 ARALAPVAPQSSEV
+3341 AQVLGPVQPRTGEV
-3355 PFFSTVDAEVIDTA
+3355 PFFSTTEAELIDTA

-3383 VRFADAVQGLVD
+3383 VRFADAIQGLTE

-3402 EVSSHPVL
+3402 EISSHPVL
-3410 GMPVQEAAPDAVVV
+3410 GMAVQESAPDATVV

-3429 NKGGLS
+3429 NKGGAD

-3447 GVPVDWTRVLAGQG
+3447 GIAVDWTKVLAGQG
-3461 GRTVALPTYAFQHR
+3461 GRTVELPTYAFQHR
-3475 RYWLDVPEPAPLSG
+3475 RYWLDVPESAPAGTP
-3489 ATGAAGDDV
+3489 GDDV

-3510 LEALTD
+3510 LEALAD

-3523 RRETLGAAEPVLPVL
+3523 RRGTLGAAEPVLPVL

-3545 RESALLDSWR
+3545 RESTTLDSWR

-3563 DAGAAEPGALPSHW
+3563 DGRPGALPPHW
-3577 LVVLPGGGS
+3577 LVVLPS
-3586 EAGTKGGNDG
+3586 DDSDTD
-3596 GLTRE
+3596 E

-3607 DREGVEAVETV
+3607 GRADVESVTTV
-3618 LFDVDRDDRTAL
+3618 PFDLDRDDRSAL
-3630 AARLRATLER
+3630 AERLREALER
-3640 RPAVGAVLNLLPL
+3640 APGVGAVLNLLPFRPEDAPSDGEVL
-3653 DLADTTWDDEASEP
+3653 
-3667 GVPRPV
+3667 PRPV
-3673 TATLLLMQALT
+3673 TATVLLMQALT
-3684 DTSDQLPLWTVTRG
+3684 DTGARLPLWTVTRG
-3698 AVTVTGPVSP
+3698 AVRVT
-3708 NGTSDGGPVPVQ
+3708 GTSDGGPAPEQ

-3726 GRVYGLEHPHC
+3726 GRVFGLEHPQC
-3737 WGGLLDLPAAP
+3737 WGGLVDLPP
-3748 GSATTDGRSPAD
+3748 SPYGED
-3760 GRSATDA
+3760 DTK
-3767 PSTTPELDAR
+3767 L
-3777 TWDRFFAG
+3777 WDRLFAALTG
-3785 LAGEDDEDQFAVRAD
+3785 ADDEDQFAVRAE
-3800 GLYVRRLIRKPA
+3800 GLYVRRMIRKPA
-3812 DPDSGTSTGAAGRR
+3812 AVPDSGNGEGR
-3826 TVGFSGTTL
+3826 TVRFSGTTL

-3856 EHLLLVSRRGL
+3856 EHLLLVSRRGP
-3867 DAPGAVEL
+3867 DAPGALEL
-3875 EAELTALGARVTI
+3875 EAELTALGAQVTI
-3888 AACDIT
+3888 TACDIT

-3905 VPESAPVN
+3905 VPGNAPVN

-3970 VWGDGGHSGYAAANA
+3970 VWGDGGHAGYAAANA

-4017 AESDRLRRYGVP
+4017 AESDRLRGYGVP

-4037 GAVQQALGRDET
+4037 GAVQQAVDRDET
-4049 FLVVADVLWDR
+4049 FLVVADVVWDR

-4077 PEVRGAAAEAARA
+4077 PEVRRA
-4090 AAAGDGADGGTDGGP
+4090 AADAENEDTMADGGST
-4105 SGAFAGRLAGVSR
+4105 GAFAQRLAGVGR
-4118 AEQERRVL
+4118 VEQERIVL

-4193 LLTELAPGT
+4193 LLSELAPDTG
-4202 EQSSGQELP
+4202 QSSGGEP
-4211 ALDELETAVAALD
+4211 SALDDLEAQVAALD
-4224 PADDAARGRITARLQ
+4224 PADAAARDRIASRLQ

-4245 SDSPAESAP
+4245 SDSPADAAAAP
-4254 ASAGTDDDALLEAV
+4254 GDGSDDDALLQAV

-4278 KELGL
+4278 RELGL

>member
-11 LNAAPRRAIAVI
+11 LNAAPQRAIAVI

-93 PREADAMDPQQR
+93 PREADTMDPQQR

-113 ALEDSRVVPA
+113 ALEDARVVPA

-141 ATLAHGLDP
+141 ATLAHALDP
-150 DSVTHQSFTGTHRA
+150 DSVTHQAFTGTHRA

-216 QLAPQSSLFPHRF
+216 QLALQSSLFPHRF

-280 LNNDGGGTTLTAP
+280 VNNDGGGATLTAP
-293 DAAAQEDVVRRALR
+293 DAAAQEDVVRRALH
-307 NAGAAPDD
+307 NAGAAPGD

-337 GAVLGAGRPADA
+337 GAVLSTGRPAGT
-349 PPLHVGSVKTNLGHL
+349 PPLHVGSVKTNIGHL

-381 HRELPPSLNHET
+381 HRELPPTLNHET

-405 RVRTALGP
+405 RVQTELGP
-413 WPRPDTT
+413 WPRPDTS

-431 GTNAHVVLEEAPGVP
+431 GTNAHVVLEEAPGVADP
-446 EPVERGEQP
+446 GEREEPAP
-455 GSVFAA
+455 VFAA
-461 GGAVPWVVSGRGREG
+461 GGVVPWVVSGRGREG

-486 FAGSAGESV
+486 FAESADESL
-495 RSVDVAWSLAATRT
+495 RPVDVAWSLAATRT

-518 GSGVSEAGSLLGE
+518 GAGTSEAGSLLGE
-531 LASGGVSASG
+531 LASGAVSAAG
-541 VVRGAVSARADRVA
+541 VVRGAVAAGVERVA

-577 VFASS
+577 VFAES

-591 PYVDWSL
+591 PYVGWSL

-605 DELADVDVVQ
+605 GELADVDVVQ

-675 AGRGGMVSVALSLE
+675 AGRGGMVSVPLPLE
-689 QVQDLVAQWAGR
+689 QTEELLTGWQGR
-701 IDIAAVNG
+701 IGTAAVNG

-727 HCEGADIRARRIP
+727 HCEGADVRARRVP

-746 TWHVEAIQ
+746 TWHVEAIE
-754 DELARALAPVS
+754 DELARVLAPVA
-765 PRSGDVP
+765 PRTGEVP
-772 FFSTTEAAVIDTAR
+772 FFSTTEAELIDTAR

-794 NLRHRVRFAD
+794 NLRQRVRFAD
-804 AVQGLIDQGYSAF
+804 AVQGLVEQGYSAF

-827 MPVQDAAPDAVVVS
+827 MAVQDAAPDAVVVG
-841 TLRRNAGG
+841 TLRRSEGG
-849 VDRFLTSLAEA
+849 IERFLTSLAEA
-860 WVRGV
+860 WVRGI

-876 GGRTIALPT
+876 GGRTVALPT
-885 YAFQRRRYWLDGEA
+885 YAFQRRHYWLDGEA

-906 AQPAESE
+906 AQPAASE
-913 QAGSGAAV
+913 QVGSRAAV

-927 LQRIRAHAAA
+927 LQRIRAHAAV
-937 VLGHAGAGDV
+937 VLGHTGAGEV

-965 LRNRVVADTGVS
+965 LRNRLVADTGVS

-984 DHPTPQALARHVR
+984 DHPTPQALARHV
-997 HLLEGG
+997 HQLLEGG
-1003 TESVA
+1003 A
-1008 EAAVEP
+1008 EPAPEAVEKP
-1014 RAAGDEDPIA
+1014 RTATDEEPIA

-1107 DPQQRLLLEVSW
+1107 DPQQRLLLEASW

-1127 DPAGLRESDGGVF
+1127 DPATLRESDGGVF
-1140 VGLMQQEY
+1140 LGLMQQEY

-1209 GECSFALAGG
+1209 RECSFALAGG

-1235 RGLAADGRCKPF
+1235 RGLAPDGRCKPF

-1270 ARRHGHPVLAVIRG
+1270 ARRNGHPVLAVIRG

-1340 QALLD
+1340 QAVLD

-1407 GAVSLLTEPVAWP
+1407 GAVSLLTEPVEWP

-1439 NAHVLLEEAPSAP
+1439 NAHVVLEEAPRAPEPGERGEQP
-1452 DPVEPSEWEPVF
+1452 DPVF
-1464 AAGGVLPWVVSGRGA
+1464 ASGGVLPWVVSGRGA
-1479 DGLTGQAGRLAL
+1479 DGLAGQAGRLAS
-1491 FAGSAAESV
+1491 FAGSVEGSV

-1519 AVILGCEAEELLPAV
+1519 AVILGREASEL
-1534 RELSVGAEV
+1534 RSMTQELAARAEV
-1543 MPSSVIRGRTTQ
+1543 VPSSVIRGRATQ
-1555 GIDGVVFVF
+1555 SVNGVAFVF

-1584 FASSMEACERALAPY
+1584 FAESMEACERALAPY

-1653 AAAVVAGGLSLDDGA
+1653 AAAVVAGGLSLEDGA

-1681 AGRGGMVSVA
+1681 AGRGGMVSVP
-1691 LSLEQ
+1691 LPLEQ
-1696 VEDLVAQWAGRID
+1696 TEELLTGWQGRIG

-1724 ADALDELVAHCEGVD
+1724 ADALDELMAHCEGADV
-1739 IRARRIPVDY
+1739 RARRVPVDY

-1765 ALAPVAPQSSEVP
+1765 VLAPVAPRTGEVP
-1778 FFSTVEAEVIDTAR
+1778 FFSTTEAELIDTAR

-1800 NLRHRVRFADAVQGL
+1800 NLRQRVRFADAVQGL
-1815 IDQGY
+1815 VEQGY

-1828 HPVLGMPVQE
+1828 HPVLGMAVQE
-1838 AAPDAVVVG
+1838 AASDAVVVG
-1847 TLRRN
+1847 SLRRN
-1852 EGGAP
+1852 EGGTS

-1870 IPVDWTRVLAGQGG
+1870 VPVDWTRVLAGQGG

-1893 FQHRRYWLEKTV
+1893 FQHRRYWLEKTA
-1905 PATAVAVSDTVDA
+1905 PATAVVASDTVDA

-1929 ESLAEALHL
+1929 ESLAGTLQLA
-1938 PDSEPLAEVLPAL
+1938 DSEPLAEVLPAL
-1951 SNWRRGEVARSAVDG
+1951 SRWRKDEAARSAVDG
-1966 WRYKVVWKPMG
+1966 WRYKVVWKPVG
-1977 PESRPVTL
+1977 RESRPVAL
-1985 DGEWLLV
+1985 DGAWLLV
-1992 VPEGEAALAEFVV
+1992 VPEGEAAGVEFVGA
-2005 TVADALTR
+2005 VADALTR
-2013 HGARVRTLTLASHH
+2013 RGARVRTLTLASRH
-2027 AETAVLGSVLDEALA
+2027 AEAAVLGSALGEALA

-2050 VLALTGLDD
+2050 VLALTGLDE

-2095 QGAVAVGDQE
+2095 QGAVAVRDQE
-2105 TLTRPEQAAVWGLG
+2105 TVAHPEQAAVWGLG

-2155 GDALEDQVALRGG
+2155 GDAPEDQVALRGG

-2173 RLMPAPLSQRPHS
+2173 RLMPAPLSEHS
-2186 TGSGTH
+2186 AADGSG
-2192 AAPRRWTPTGTALV
+2192 ARVAPRRWTPTGTALV

-2211 ALGAHVARWLAR
+2211 ALGAHVTRWLAR
-2223 SGAEDVVLVGRRG
+2223 SGAADVVLVGRRG
-2236 ATDPAALAELE
+2236 ATDTAALAELE

-2267 AALEEL
+2267 AALVEL

-2300 DLGLTEFAEVTAGKV
+2300 DLGIAEFAEVTAGKV

-2320 LTEILDP
+2320 LTEVLDP

-2450 PKAPADTARPARD
+2450 PKAPADTTRTGRGESAEATGEGP
-2463 GSHSTAGD
+2463 
-2471 GDGHGTGASTLAE
+2471 GASTLAE
-2484 RLHTLPAA
+2484 RLRALPAA
-2492 DRDRYVQDLV
+2492 DRDHFVQDIV
-2502 RAEAAAVLGHSSADA
+2502 CAEAAAVLGHSSADA
-2517 VDAAYAFKE
+2517 IDAAYAFKE

-2539 RLTARTGLKIA
+2539 RLTARTGLKIT

-2573 EGETPREAAAALQ
+2573 GDEAPRDAAALE

-2591 PREGATD
+2591 PRDAATD

-2614 IGSPDDLWRVV
+2614 IGTPDDLWRVV

-2642 TTRLYDPDPARPG
+2642 THRLYDPDPAHPG

-2668 GHFDAAFFGIS
+2668 GHFDAAFFGVS

-2703 AGIDPRSLRG
+2703 AGIDPRTLRG

-2798 AMIMADAAPFVG
+2798 AMVMADPAPFVG

-2848 DAHRNGHPVLAVVR
+2848 DARRNGHPVLAVVR

-2893 ARLSTA
+2893 ARLTAA

-2923 ATYGQDRPQDRPLLI
+2923 ATYGQERPQDRPLLI

-2960 VLAMRHGLVPGTLH
+2960 VLAMRHGIVPGTLH
-2974 VDTPSSH
+2974 VDAPSSH

-2994 AVDWPDTDGRPRRA
+2994 PVDWPDTDGRPRRA

-3021 VVLEEAPGLPEPVE
+3021 VVLEEAPDVP
-3035 SAQPEPVFAAGGV
+3035 QPEEHEEQPDPVFAAGGV
-3048 VPWVVSGRGAAGLAG
+3048 VPWAVSGRGQEGLAG
-3063 QAGRLAAFAESAD
+3063 QAGRLAAFAAEAAEESV
-3076 ENLRPVDVAW
+3076 RPVDVAW

-3100 VLGSGMSEV
+3100 VLGSGTSEL
-3109 SEQLGELASDAVSAT
+3109 SAQLGELASDAVSAT
-3124 DAVRGTVTPG
+3124 DALRGAVTPG
-3134 ADRVAFVFPG
+3134 ADRVVFVFPG

-3159 SPVFAS
+3159 SPVFAA

-3187 GGDELADVDVVQPVS
+3187 GGGELADVDVVQPVS

-3235 VADGL
+3235 VAGGL

-3250 LRSKAIRA
+3250 LRSRAIRA

-3267 VPLPLEQVEELLTGW
+3267 VQLPLRQVEDLVAQWT
-3282 QGRIDIAAVNG
+3282 GRIDIAAVNG

-3301 DAGALDELMAHFEDA
+3301 DADALDELMAHCEGA
-3316 DIRARRIPVDY
+3316 DVRARRVPVDY
-3327 ASHTCHVE
+3327 ASHTWHVE
-3335 ATEDEL
+3335 AIEDEL
-3341 ARALAPVAPQSSEV
+3341 ARALAPVAPQSSDV
-3355 PFFSTVDAEVIDTA
+3355 PFFSTVEAEPVDTA

-3383 VRFADAVQGLVD
+3383 VRFADAVQGLVE

-3410 GMPVQEAAPDAVVV
+3410 GMAVQEAAPDGVVV

-3429 NKGGLS
+3429 NKGGAP

-3447 GVPVDWTRVLAGQG
+3447 GVPVDWKRVLAGQG
-3461 GRTVALPTYAFQHR
+3461 GRTIALPTYAFQHR
-3475 RYWLDVPEPAPLSG
+3475 RYWLDVPEPALPSG
-3489 ATGAAGDDV
+3489 VADTARDDV
-3498 DARFWEAVERED
+3498 DARFWDAVERED
-3510 LEALTD
+3510 LEALAD

-3545 RESALLDSWR
+3545 RESALLNSWR

-3563 DAGAAEPGALPSHW
+3563 DADATEPGALPSHW
-3577 LVVLPGGGS
+3577 LVVLPGGGPD
-3586 EAGTKGGNDG
+3586 AGTVGGDDDS
-3596 GLTRE
+3596 LTRE

-3607 DREGVEAVETV
+3607 DREDVEAVETV
-3618 LFDVDRDDRTAL
+3618 FFDVDRDDRAAL
-3630 AARLRATLER
+3630 AARLRETLER
-3640 RPAVGAVLNLLPL
+3640 GPAVGAVLNLMPL
-3653 DLADTTWDDEASEP
+3653 DPADTPWDDEASEP

-3684 DTSDQLPLWTVTRG
+3684 DTSAQLPLWTVTRG
-3698 AVTVTGPVSP
+3698 AVTVTGPVP
-3708 NGTSDGGPVPVQ
+3708 PGGTSDGGPVPDQ

-3726 GRVYGLEHPHC
+3726 GRVYGLEHPHH

-3748 GSATTDGRSPAD
+3748 GSAA
-3760 GRSATDA
+3760 A
-3767 PSTTPELDAR
+3767 ELDAR

-3785 LAGEDDEDQFAVRAD
+3785 LAGDDDEDQFAVRAD

-3812 DPDSGTSTGAAGRR
+3812 DPDSGTGTDAAGRR

-3835 VTGGTGALGA
+3835 LTGGTGALGA

-3856 EHLLLVSRRGL
+3856 EHLLLVSRRGP
-3867 DAPGAVEL
+3867 DAPGAAEL
-3875 EAELTALGARVTI
+3875 EAELTALGAGVTI

-3926 GVEDTGL
+3926 SVEDTDL
-3933 DALRAVAEAKIAGA
+3933 EALRAVAEAKIAGA

-4077 PEVRGAAAEAARA
+4077 PEVRGAAAAAARA
-4090 AAAGDGADGGTDGGP
+4090 TAARDGADGSMDGGVT
-4105 SGAFAGRLAGVSR
+4105 GAFAGRLAGVSR

-4193 LLTELAPGT
+4193 LLAELAPGT
-4202 EQSSGQELP
+4202 EQSGGQELS
-4211 ALDELETAVAALD
+4211 ALDELEAAVATLD

-4245 SDSPAESAP
+4245 SDSPAESTA
-4254 ASAGTDDDALLEAV
+4254 ASAGAGTDDDALLDAV